1 MHFPYYREN
10 ILQNLQITSQVYCP
24 SILWSG
30 HRCSVDG
37 AQMLSGW
44 LHGDSWKPAIYCVCT
59 HTSRG
64 CTHMYTHTS
73 RGCTHVHVHTQVL
86 TTLKHTHQVTT
97 NVLYTAHRD
106 CHVYTVAGDL
116 YTGAT
121 IRPLWRRNCFI
132 SHRDG
137 WTASCLLMGYSSIT
151 GSFL

>member
-1 MHFPYYREN
+1 MHFPYYMEN
-10 ILQNLQITSQVYCP
+10 ILQNLQITSQVYCA

-30 HRCSVDG
+30 HKCSVDG

-44 LHGDSWKPAIYCVCT
+44 LHSNSWNPATYCVCT
-59 HTSRG
+59 HTS
-64 CTHMYTHTS
+64 H
-73 RGCTHVHVHTQVL
+73 GCTHVHVHTQVL
-86 TTLKHTHQVTT
+86 TTQKHTHQVST
-97 NVLYTAHRD
+97 NILYTAHRD
-106 CHVYTVAGDL
+106 CHAYTVAGDL

-121 IRPLWRRNCFI
+121 VWPLWRWNCFI